1 MHFRENKMAV
11 ALRQKMKTV
20 FVPTLVALLVA
31 ACSSPNLVT
40 ESMKNE
46 TYASSEFYINK
57 ADQAK
62 EKEDKVS
69 YQLLAVRKLVE
80 ENKADEA
87 QDALNELTPFI
98 KDIQENPVQKLEY
111 ALVSAQLAALQG
123 KNEEALN
130 GLRALQNNAKN
141 EPLSQAQML
150 RVYQTQAQVAENH
163 KNVEEIVRAR
173 SLMNGYLFDNKAR
186 QENNDIIWNTLR
198 TANRGIEQAQPQAGE
213 VEFAGWIALISL
225 YNQNVMNPAQMQ
237 QALNQWKAQYPNHS
251 AVNVMPAELQNVA
264 SYQQTQLNGVA
275 VLLPLSGDAQILG
288 QLVQKGFNDARGND
302 GTMVRFYDTAA
313 TDVNSLIAQAK
324 QEGASTIVG
333 PLLKEN
339 VDAALSSP
347 ELNNMNLL
355 ALNATPNARAIPQV
369 CYYGL
374 APEAEAKAAADR
386 IYNEGKRNAIVSVP
400 QGDVGQHSGDTFA
413 QRWRQL
419 TGNDA
424 DVRYYSSAEDAIASI
439 LSAGITQGGLYL
451 LGSPDDVVLIKQGI
465 DASPLKD
472 QLAIYTSSRT
482 NSPTNDAD
490 FYIAM
495 EGVKFSEIPLL
506 ADPTS
511 DEYKKSANLSS
522 GDFAKMRL
530 YAMGADAWSLAN
542 KFNELSKIPG
552 YKVSGLTGVL
562 SAGQNCNIERNLS
575 WLQYHNGAVEQA
587 Q

>member
-1 MHFRENKMAV
+1 MAV

-87 QDALNELTPFI
+87 QDALNELAPFM

-111 ALVSAQLAALQG
+111 ALVSSQLAALQG

-198 TANRGIEQAQPQAGE
+198 KANRGIEQAQPQAGE

-347 ELNNMNLL
+347 ELNNVNLL

>member
-40 ESMKNE
+40 ESVKNE
-46 TYASSEFYINK
+46 AYASSEFYINK

-87 QDALNELTPFI
+87 QDALNELTPFM

-123 KNEEALN
+123 KNDEALN
-130 GLRALQNNAKN
+130 GLRNLQNNAKN

-150 RVYQTQAQVAENH
+150 RVYQTQAQVAENY

-198 TANRGIEQAQPQAGE
+198 KANRGIEQAQPQAGE

-264 SYQQTQLNGVA
+264 SYQQTQLNAVA

-347 ELNNMNLL
+347 ELNNVNLL

-374 APEAEAKAAADR
+374 APEAEAKAAAER
-386 IYNEGKRNAIVSVP
+386 IYNEGKRNVIVSVP
-400 QGDVGQHSGDTFA
+400 QGDVGQRSGDTFA

-451 LGSPDDVVLIKQGI
+451 LGSPEDVVLIKQGI

-506 ADPTS
+506 ADSNS
-511 DEYKKSANLSS
+511 DEYKKSANLSA

>member
-1 MHFRENKMAV
+1 MAV

-46 TYASSEFYINK
+46 AYASSEFYINK

-87 QDALNELTPFI
+87 QDALNELTPFM

-123 KNEEALN
+123 KNDEALN
-130 GLRALQNNAKN
+130 GLRNLQNNAKN

-198 TANRGIEQAQPQAGE
+198 KANRGIEQAQPQAGE

-288 QLVQKGFNDARGND
+288 QLVQQGFNDARGND

-313 TDVNSLIAQAK
+313 ADVNSLIAQAK

-347 ELNNMNLL
+347 ELNNVNLL

-386 IYNEGKRNAIVSVP
+386 IYNEGKRNVIVSVP
-400 QGDVGQHSGDTFA
+400 QGDVGQRSGDTFA

-490 FYIAM
+490 FYTAM

-506 ADPTS
+506 ADSNS
-511 DEYKKSANLSS
+511 DEYKKSANLSA

>member
-1 MHFRENKMAV
+1 MAV

>member
-1 MHFRENKMAV
+1 MAV

-46 TYASSEFYINK
+46 AYASSEFYINK

-87 QDALNELTPFI
+87 QDALNELTPFM

-150 RVYQTQAQVAENH
+150 RVYQTQAQIAENRQD
-163 KNVEEIVRAR
+163 VEEIVRAR
-173 SLMNGYLFDNKAR
+173 SLMNTYLFDNRAR

-198 TANRGIEQAQPQAGE
+198 KANRGIAEAQSYAGE
-213 VEFAGWIALISL
+213 TEFAGWVALISL
-225 YNQNVMNPAQMQ
+225 YNQNVMNPIQMQ
-237 QALNQWKAQYPNHS
+237 QAFSQWRTQYPNHS
-251 AVNVMPAELQNVA
+251 AVNFMPSELQNIA

-288 QLVQKGFNDARGND
+288 KVVQQGFNDARGND
-302 GTMVRFYDTAA
+302 GTIVRFYDTAA
-313 TDVNSLIAQAK
+313 SDVNSLIAQAK
-324 QEGASTIVG
+324 LDGTSTIVG

-339 VDAALSSP
+339 VDTALNSP
-347 ELNNMNLL
+347 ELKDVNLL

-374 APEAEAKAAADR
+374 AAADR
-386 IYNEGKRNAIVSVP
+386 IYNEGKRNVVVSVP
-400 QGDVGQHSGDTFA
+400 QGDFGQRSGDTFA

-482 NSPTNDAD
+482 NSPANDAD
-490 FYIAM
+490 FYTAM

-511 DEYKKSANLSS
+511 DEYKKSADLSA
-522 GDFAKMRL
+522 GDFAQMRL

-587 Q
+587 Y

>member
-1 MHFRENKMAV
+1 MAV

-347 ELNNMNLL
+347 ELNNVNLL

>member
-1 MHFRENKMAV
+1 MAV

-46 TYASSEFYINK
+46 AYASSEFYINK

-87 QDALNELTPFI
+87 QDALNELTPFM
-98 KDIQENPVQKLEY
+98 KDIQENLVQKLEY

-123 KNEEALN
+123 KNDEALN
-130 GLRALQNNAKN
+130 GLRNLQNNAKN

-163 KNVEEIVRAR
+163 KNGEEIVRAR
-173 SLMNGYLFDNKAR
+173 SLMNSYLFDNKAR

-198 TANRGIEQAQPQAGE
+198 KANRGIEQAQPQAGE

>member
-1 MHFRENKMAV
+1 MAV

-46 TYASSEFYINK
+46 AYASSEFYINK

-87 QDALNELTPFI
+87 QDALNELTPFM

-111 ALVSAQLAALQG
+111 ALVSSQLAALQG

-198 TANRGIEQAQPQAGE
+198 KANRGIEQAQPQAGE

-264 SYQQTQLNGVA
+264 SYQQTQLNAVA

-347 ELNNMNLL
+347 ELNNVNLL

-374 APEAEAKAAADR
+374 APEAEAKAAAER
-386 IYNEGKRNAIVSVP
+386 IYNEGKRNVIVSVP
-400 QGDVGQHSGDTFA
+400 QGDVGQRSGDTFA
-413 QRWRQL
+413 QSWRQL

-451 LGSPDDVVLIKQGI
+451 LGSPEDVVLIKQGI

-506 ADPTS
+506 ADSNS
-511 DEYKKSANLSS
+511 DEYKKSANLSA